1 MKIGKISVSYCL
13 EGGTYMSGGT
23 KQQFKQFT
31 IQTPEDSLLV
41 LGVLIAKVIVNIEKY
56 KDYHLELRQL
66 LQSVLADKKDIEDI
80 LIPAKQYDDINDKL
94 LYRQRELLKYIA
106 DQQKSSFSFSEIADL
121 VNKKKYIQ
129 KDVSKEVAGLLREF
143 LDVRNWS
150 FHFPQSMLVASK
162 ESAQK
167 RIPDELKPFVKI
179 MPQLNPVIVSR
190 VQYYDIMMLIS
201 LEKHAKKRI
210 QQFETI
216 LEEMKSYYS
225 EIYHTIPHA
234 KMLLEDGSFS
244 DDVFYVDQYHTSRLT
259 DHHGDVAQI
268 SMAIQKSKYDG
279 SDERCREWTL
289 YNP

>member
-1 MKIGKISVSYCL
+1 
-13 EGGTYMSGGT
+13 MSGGT
-23 KQQFKQFT
+23 KQQYKQFT
-31 IQTPEDSLLV
+31 INSPEDSLLV
-41 LGVLIAKVIVNIEKY
+41 LGTLIDRVVVNLDKY
-56 KDYHLELRQL
+56 KEYYLELRQL

-143 LDVRNWS
+143 LDVRNWT

-179 MPQLNPVIVSR
+179 MPQLNPVIVAR

-216 LEEMKSYYS
+216 LEEMKSFYS

-234 KMLLEDGSFS
+234 KMLLADGSFS
-244 DDVFYVDQYHTSRLT
+244 DDVLYVDQYHTSRLT

-279 SDERCREWTL
+279 SDEKFKEWTL
-289 YNP
+289 NNP